1 MTSLTFTGSLEYIPY
16 TIERYEEKGYELVR
30 YRIIKNRKFGEL
42 IEVTMDKMKPMRVEV
57 YINGQW
63 IGVASA
69 FNTSMTIE
77 TYTKTELQ
85 ERLLQAL
92 EREDYELAAILR
104 DKIKEL

>member
-42 IEVTMDKMKPMRVEV
+42 IEVTMELHTIVVKGSDLWTAIERFK
-57 YINGQW
+57 
-63 IGVASA
+63 ASA
-69 FNTSMTIE
+69 RVSPRE
-77 TYTKTELQ
+77 PKTLQ
-85 ERLLQAL
+85 ERLEQAI